1 VNEVVPEIAVTVPC
15 TVCSAAV
22 AGVVAVVVVVLAAD
36 TGITIPPAKAAT
48 AANGIPILIRFFLNI
63 FSPFI

>member
-1 VNEVVPEIAVTVPC
+1 
-15 TVCSAAV
+15 
-22 AGVVAVVVVVLAAD
+22 VVVVLAAD